1 MIEVLYWVASSP
13 ADSSCQG
20 LILRFKVKFWLVV
33 LIVLLFLPKS
43 EGEGLG
49 ECFGAMKGHGMLF
62 QLFVNSDLNFV
73 GWALDI
79 PCHF

>member
-13 ADSSCQG
+13 ADSSCLG
-20 LILRFKVKFWLVV
+20 YRVKFWLIV
-33 LIVLLFLPKS
+33 LRVLLFLPKS